1 MKKAKKIILTT
12 VLVFVIGFVVLA
24 IIGSFMGEEKGC
36 KVSFRKIYEN
46 YTDSPIK
53 GQLMVKYVVNVVN
66 SKEKCSFKEL
76 AEKSKEFLQKE
87 IDKYINKRFP
97 SSQYHTRPTLLYMYV
112 YENEKL
118 AKDIKMWIAMA
129 EWGSD
134 IGKSFSEQDENLYKM
149 LMKENENQ

>member
-1 MKKAKKIILTT
+1 MGKAKKIIRNTILT
-12 VLVFVIGFVVLA
+12 VVGVFILLI
-24 IIGSFMGEEKGC
+24 IIGLFLEEGGC
-36 KVSFRKIYEN
+36 KVSFKKIYEN

-53 GQLMVKYVVNVVN
+53 GQLIVKYVVNVVD
-66 SKEKCSFKEL
+66 SKEECSFKEL

-149 LMKENENQ
+149 LMKENKNQ

>member
-1 MKKAKKIILTT
+1 MGKAKKIIRNTIFT
-12 VLVFVIGFVVLA
+12 VVGVFIVLI
-24 IIGSFMGEEKGC
+24 IIGLFIGEEEC

-53 GQLMVKYVVNVVN
+53 GQLIVKYVVNVGD

-76 AEKSKEFLQKE
+76 AEKSKGFLQKE

-97 SSQYHTRPTLLYMYV
+97 SSQYHTKPTLLYMYV

-129 EWGSD
+129 EWSSD

-149 LMKENENQ
+149 IKENTNQ